1 MAGFVDL
8 ALASTVVATLVL
20 LRLASVDS
28 PPLASALVEGVAGLW
43 SNAYWLLAGAML
55 AQVLFWTYLGAT
67 PGMLLLGSQV
77 VRAHDAKRLALVQS
91 IVRCAALWIGLA
103 CLGVGV
109 LWIIW
114 DPRHR
119 GLHDKVA
126 RCVVVKE
133 DESLMSLDELQRGV
147 Q

>member
-1 MAGFVDL
+1 MAGLVDL

-28 PPLASALVEGVAGLW
+28 PPLASAFVEGVVGLRT
-43 SNAYWLLAGAML
+43 NAAWLLAGAML
-55 AQVLFWTYLGAT
+55 AQVLFWTCLGAT

-77 VRAHDAKRLALVQS
+77 VRAHGATKLTLVQS
-91 IVRCAALWIGLA
+91 IVRCAALWIGIA

-109 LWIIW
+109 LWSIW

-126 RCVVVKE
+126 RSLVVKE
-133 DESLMSLDELQRGV
+133 DESLLSLDELERGV